1 MLRGQTA
8 LEESRYDEAYAFL
21 STALAAFR
29 TAYSLQS
36 TAAALA
42 GAHRRGGERGGAG
55 RGGEM
60 GDTTVDCDS
69 YQRGEGDADVAG
81 GAGDSVA
88 GREGK
93 ESEGTAGSD
102 GEGGRCVVE
111 GVRDKKCVISQGW
124 LEWGEECVG
133 EALVDLLGG
142 EFVDSELACE
152 AEMRELALLL
162 EQVKQAEAA
171 SLLRVA
177 QVSSPLLGQIQ
188 RAPPLAL
195 SLSLSLPLS
204 LSPPHPFP
212 HLTPRF
218 SLLPKRARSRKC
230 TYHHI
235 LTHPC
240 LPLRTLFLLLRLSG
254 CPCLSFEIGRE
265 RLSLRVR
272 VFVCVRARARASE
285 RAGKLELMTLAPRS
299 CSSGEG
305 KACGK
310 DGQIYERRPDAGLPR
325 IIASPELAED
335 NVRN

>member
-1 MLRGQTA
+1 
-8 LEESRYDEAYAFL
+8 
-21 STALAAFR
+21 
-29 TAYSLQS
+29 
-36 TAAALA
+36 
-42 GAHRRGGERGGAG
+42 
-55 RGGEM
+55 M

-171 SLLRVA
+171 SILHVA
-177 QVSSPLLGQIQ
+177 QVSSPLLNPAILCSQY
-188 RAPPLAL
+188 LC
-195 SLSLSLPLS
+195 
-204 LSPPHPFP
+204 
-212 HLTPRF
+212 
-218 SLLPKRARSRKC
+218 SRE
-230 TYHHI
+230 HNPAI
-235 LTHPC
+235 FV
-240 LPLRTLFLLLRLSG
+240 LR
-254 CPCLSFEIGRE
+254 EH
-265 RLSLRVR
+265 
-272 VFVCVRARARASE
+272 
-285 RAGKLELMTLAPRS
+285 
-299 CSSGEG
+299 
-305 KACGK
+305 
-310 DGQIYERRPDAGLPR
+310 
-325 IIASPELAED
+325 
-335 NVRN
+335 N

>member
-195 SLSLSLPLS
+195 SLSLSLSPPPTLSPTLPPASPCFPNVHDRASAHTTTFSHTRVS
-204 LSPPHPFP
+204 LSALFSCCCDSLAVPV
-212 HLTPRF
+212 
-218 SLLPKRARSRKC
+218 SLLR
-230 TYHHI
+230 
-235 LTHPC
+235 
-240 LPLRTLFLLLRLSG
+240 
-254 CPCLSFEIGRE
+254 
-265 RLSLRVR
+265 
-272 VFVCVRARARASE
+272 
-285 RAGKLELMTLAPRS
+285 
-299 CSSGEG
+299 
-305 KACGK
+305 
-310 DGQIYERRPDAGLPR
+310 
-325 IIASPELAED
+325 
-335 NVRN
+335 

>member
-55 RGGEM
+55 RGRER

-69 YQRGEGDADVAG
+69 YRRGEGDADVAG

-93 ESEGTAGSD
+93 ESEGAAGSD
-102 GEGGRCVVE
+102 GEGGSCVVE
-111 GVRDKKCVISQGW
+111 GGRDKNCFISQGW
-124 LEWGEECVG
+124 LEWGEECDG

-177 QVSSPLLGQIQ
+177 QVSSPLLSQIQ

-195 SLSLSLPLS
+195 SSPLS
-204 LSPPHPFP
+204 LFLSSPPPTLSATLPSPSPSFPNVHARASAHTTTFP
-212 HLTPRF
+212 HTRVSLSALF
-218 SLLPKRARSRKC
+218 SCCFDSLAVSVSLLR
-230 TYHHI
+230 
-235 LTHPC
+235 
-240 LPLRTLFLLLRLSG
+240 
-254 CPCLSFEIGRE
+254 GRE
-265 RLSLRVR
+265 RLSLRAP
-272 VFVCVRARARASE
+272 VCVCARGQARAYDTCA
-285 RAGKLELMTLAPRS
+285 ALLLF
-299 CSSGEG
+299 
-305 KACGK
+305 
-310 DGQIYERRPDAGLPR
+310 RRR
-325 IIASPELAED
+325 
-335 NVRN
+335 